1 MYMSESDLLREYKIF
16 ITTKKGNEWVKF
28 QKEKMNLDGDFG
40 DYLYDFYPEMLQ

>member
-1 MYMSESDLLREYKIF
+1 MSENDLLREYKIF
-16 ITTKKGNEWVKF
+16 ITTKIGKKWVEF